1 MTKSPPPASTFLR
14 VRGSVNKVRFRG
26 EGGFAVLSATLE
38 NGEGKDD
45 DATVVGLVP
54 PLEAGDTFSA
64 EVTLEE
70 HREYGYQYRV
80 QTLLLDDVPVALSE
94 AGVAAYLEAR
104 VSGVGKVLA
113 GRIARHFGAAALD
126 LLSEDPQQLL
136 KVPGVTQATLHKMV
150 SSWEEAGGE
159 RRLMAALQGL
169 GLSVSQA
176 QRALKHFG
184 SAALER
190 LNGDIYALTE
200 IEGIGFL
207 SADKLAQARGVA
219 QDDPRRLTAA
229 AVYALQQ
236 AQLAGGHTYL
246 PRERALR
253 GLTYYAHVTPQQAEF
268 ALDSAC
274 ELNRVIDDDGRIYL
288 PPVLR
293 AEKKLAGAIRT
304 LLATPPEEGWKV
316 TPQDARGLSGEQAEV
331 LRLLEKN
338 RLVVLTGGPGTGKS
352 TTTRQVA
359 DLAEKLGFEVALCAP
374 TGKAARR
381 LGEVTGRN
389 ASTIHRLLGYG
400 PEGFRFGQLEPLL
413 YDLVIVD
420 EVSMCG
426 DALLLALLGA
436 LGPGSRVLL
445 VGDADQLP
453 PVDAGLPLLALTEA
467 APTVRLSRVY
477 RQAAESPI
485 VTAAHALLAGR
496 APQFGAL
503 GSDDAAALQLVEVDG
518 DVAARRV
525 SLLARELGGPGKV
538 QVLSPM
544 RKGPLGVE
552 ALNLALQGQFNPGS
566 GGTRVG
572 EFDLRA
578 GDYVVQT
585 KNDYQNEVFNGTQ
598 GIVLAEGGGKVQVDF
613 EGNIVELS
621 GSELW
626 NLQLGYALTVHRA
639 QGSEWRAVIGVLHE
653 AHANML
659 SRNLAYTAL
668 TRASERFVAVGS
680 RRAWEI
686 AAGRRRE
693 VRHTHLL
700 ERIRGG

>member
-1 MTKSPPPASTFLR
+1 MTKSSPPAIPLLR

-38 NGEGKDD
+38 NAEGKDD
-45 DATVVGLVP
+45 DATMVGLVP

-80 QTLLLDDVPVALSE
+80 QTMLLDDVPVALSE

-113 GRIARHFGAAALD
+113 GRIARQFGAAALD

-136 KVPGVTQATLHKMV
+136 RVPGVTQTTLHKMV

-159 RRLMAALQGL
+159 RKLMAALQGL

-190 LNGDIYALTE
+190 LSGDIYALTE

-207 SADKLAQARGVA
+207 SADKLAREQGVP

-246 PRERALR
+246 PFERALR
-253 GLTYYAHVTPQQAEF
+253 GLTYYAHVTPQQAAF

-274 ELNRVIDDDGRIYL
+274 DLGRVTDDDGRIYL
-288 PPVLR
+288 PSVLR

-304 LLATPPEEGWKV
+304 LLATPPESGWKV
-316 TPQDARGLSGEQAEV
+316 TSQDARGLSGEQAEV
-331 LRLLEKN
+331 LSLLEKN

-352 TTTRQVA
+352 TATGRVA
-359 DLAEKLGFEVALCAP
+359 DLAEKLGLEVALCAP

-381 LGEVTGRN
+381 LGEVTGRQ

-400 PEGFRFGQLEPLL
+400 PEGFRFGPLEPLL

-485 VTAAHALLAGR
+485 VTAAHALLGGA
-496 APQFGAL
+496 APEFGDGEL
-503 GSDDAAALQLVEVDG
+503 RLVEVAG

-525 SLLARELGGPGKV
+525 ALLARELGGPGKV

-552 ALNLALQGQFNPGS
+552 ALNLALQQQFNPGG

-585 KNDYQNEVFNGTQ
+585 KNDYQNEIFNGTQ
-598 GIVLAEGGGKVQVDF
+598 GVVLAEGGGKVQVDF

-668 TRASERFVAVGS
+668 TRASEQFLAVGS